1 MTDDLIALEREVEQ
15 ARFKLARDLAVL
27 RSPTTFR
34 EFGAD
39 LKSQAQS
46 GVQRIIDDLKARAVA
61 NPAATIAIAAG
72 IGWRLV
78 KHPPFSAALIGV
90 GVLGLWRTQSLSGN
104 GDYLR
109 SAQRRFGEQ
118 VGDAAETV
126 REYAA
131 EAAIAAGQKIGEYAD
146 SAKEKL
152 QEAGDSATEKTSEAL
167 DVAREAAAEIP
178 DRASHAIQR
187 ARSEISRAVSEEHIR
202 DQVLLTVA
210 GLAVAAAL
218 GIASRRRLVGDD
230 AF

>member
-1 MTDDLIALEREVEQ
+1 MTDNLIALEREVEQ

-27 RSPTTFR
+27 RSPTTYR
-34 EFGAD
+34 KFGAD
-39 LKSQAQS
+39 LKSEAQS
-46 GVQRIIDDLKARAVA
+46 GVQRIIDDLKARAAA
-61 NPAATIAIAAG
+61 NPAATLAIAAG

-78 KHPPFSAALIGV
+78 KHPPVSAALIGA
-90 GVLGLWRTQSLSGN
+90 GVLSLWRTQPLSGN

-131 EAAIAAGQKIGEYAD
+131 EAATAAGRKIGQYTD
-146 SAKEKL
+146 SAQEKL
-152 QEAGDSATEKTSEAL
+152 QELSESATEKTSEAL
-167 DVAREAAAEIP
+167 EAVREAAAEIP
-178 DRASHAIQR
+178 DRAAHAVQR
-187 ARSEISRAVSEEHIR
+187 VSSEFGRAVSEERTR
-202 DQVLLTVA
+202 DQVLLGVA

-218 GIASRRRLVGDD
+218 GITYRRRQTGYG